1 MSRPS
6 CKRLHLRHLGAL
18 LALVTAAAAVQ
29 TGRAQTTVLLGTQH
43 PTVTDTGFFRG
54 AAGEE
59 INFGVRLVP
68 VSDARVN
75 VMVGGAGYYEIEAT
89 TYPPVNRLDTAG
101 DRRTQLAYAQAY
113 WDIARYTAAKTQ
125 ARLRREVG
133 FPSLFRPREIAGR
146 GLREQTIWQAAQAEW
161 DAAVAAL
168 DREASASDPLLRSQ
182 AFAAEYA
189 AAVDTIRMPRLEASP
204 HGMWVFMGFGPGLAL
219 GTAAGDFG
227 GGAMLKLGLG
237 YSYQRLRAGFVMHEH
252 TMPIRITPDAFSQN
266 LESSASWEH
275 LSLALGYDLWRGTR
289 FSSTAYG
296 YVGGSVHST
305 GNVADD
311 NEVELARGFAPGM
324 GIDLRARLG
333 SRRGPAETDY
343 AGRHTRHPFTLWG
356 SLVALRQPLPEAR
369 RAIGLGLTVG
379 VFMDIGGCKYVEQ
392 DGARQF

>member
-1 MSRPS
+1 MRP
-6 CKRLHLRHLGAL
+6 LGAL
-18 LALVTAAAAVQ
+18 LAIAVATATVQ

-43 PTVTDTGFFRG
+43 PTVTDTGFFDG
-54 AAGEE
+54 AVGEE
-59 INFGVRLVP
+59 IYFGVQLVP
-68 VSDARVN
+68 VSNAQVN

-89 TYPPVNRLDTAG
+89 TYPPVNRLDTTG

-113 WDIARYTAAKTQ
+113 WNIARYTAAKTQ

-227 GGAMLKLGLG
+227 GGAVFGLGLG
-237 YSYQRLRAGFVMHEH
+237 YNYRRYRIGYAVHQHTTPVGGATEAAGGY
-252 TMPIRITPDAFSQN
+252 IDGG
-266 LESSASWEH
+266 ASWEG
-275 LSLALGYDLWRGTR
+275 LSLALGYDLWRGAR
-289 FSSTAYG
+289 FASTAYG
-296 YVGGSVHST
+296 FLGGGEQTT
-305 GNVADD
+305 GASDG
-311 NEVELARGFAPGM
+311 EVDLARGFAPGV

-333 SRRGPAETDY
+333 RRRALDDAHY
-343 AGRHTRHPFTLWG
+343 AGAYTRHPFTLQG
-356 SLVALRQPLPEAR
+356 CLVALRQPLPGDR
-369 RAIGLGLTVG
+369 RALGVGLTVG
-379 VFMDIGGCKYVEQ
+379 LFMDIGGYRYAG
-392 DGARQF
+392 DALD